1 MKRDFR
7 AITSLLDVYIRATV
21 AMAKRKRNEPANGEA
36 EAKPTSTKKPRAE
49 DSTPQAASSSE
60 PFTIQIIA
68 GSYDRILHGLT
79 ALIGPDD
86 KVEFADTFLFNAH
99 TTAIR
104 CIAVSTPSAPVPGQ
118 SQKVFL
124 VSGSTDEKINVYS
137 LSAHPPSRKNQDLLA
152 KVAPRPILENRKN
165 REIGTLHHHSSS
177 ITSVAFPTRGKL
189 LSASEDS
196 TIAVTRTRDW
206 SLLSSIKV
214 PIAKAKGRP
223 SGDTAPYQ
231 GTPSG
236 VNDFA
241 VHPSLKTMISVSKGE
256 RCMRLWNLVTGKKAG
271 VLNFGRQLLRDVGE
285 GKHSPGEG
293 RKVCWG
299 QGEKGDEFAV
309 GFDRGVVVFGAD
321 AVARCKVLGNA
332 KSKVHEVSY
341 VQFGE
346 EGNSLLAVSTEDGKV
361 MFFSTRPEDL
371 VRAEKKDDGEDD
383 DDEVLPSAKL
393 IASVG
398 GKEDGV
404 TSRIKD
410 FTVLRKG
417 DGASEILYVIGGSS
431 DGKIRIWKMSAASLE
446 KAAEGKEE
454 STKVG
459 KLLGVYGT
467 QNRITCLES
476 FEMIPR
482 PEGVDESEDEED
494 EGDWEDEDSE
504 DGDDQDDD
512 EEDDE

>member
-1 MKRDFR
+1 
-7 AITSLLDVYIRATV
+7 
-21 AMAKRKRNEPANGEA
+21 MAKRKRNEAANGEA
-36 EAKPTSTKKPRAE
+36 ETKPIATKKPRAT
-49 DSTPQAASSSE
+49 DSSSTASKDVAAASSPAG

-68 GSYDRILHGLT
+68 GSYDRILHGIT
-79 ALIGPDD
+79 VLINPTDD
-86 KVEFADTFLFNAH
+86 SISFADTFLFNAH
-99 TTAIR
+99 TSAIR
-104 CIAVSTPSAPVPGQ
+104 CLAISAPSAPQPDQ

-165 REIGTLHHHSSS
+165 REIGTLHHHAST
-177 ITSVAFPTRGKL
+177 ITSLAFPTRGKL

-214 PIAKAKGRP
+214 PVAKAKGRP

-271 VLNFGRQLLRDVGE
+271 VLNFGKELLMDVGE
-285 GKHSPGEG
+285 GKHSAGEG
-293 RKVCWG
+293 RKVRWG
-299 QGEKGDEFAV
+299 QGEEGEEEFAV
-309 GFDRGVVVFGAD
+309 AFDRGVVVFGTD
-321 AVARCKVLGNA
+321 AVPRCKVLGDVR
-332 KSKVHEVSY
+332 SKVHEIAY
-341 VQFGE
+341 VPLGE
-346 EGNSLLAVSTEDGKV
+346 GKGSLLAVSTEDGRV
-361 MFFSTRPEDL
+361 AFFSTRKADL
-371 VRAEKKDDGEDD
+371 VEPEQKKKKDDDDDDEDD
-383 DDEVLPSAKL
+383 DDDGKLPSAKL
-393 IASVG
+393 VASVG

-404 TSRIKD
+404 TARIKD
-410 FTVLRKG
+410 FTVLRRG
-417 DGASEILYVIGGSS
+417 SGEGETLYVIGGSS
-431 DGKIRIWKMSAASLE
+431 DGKIRVWKLGASKLREAADG
-446 KAAEGKEE
+446 KGEGKEI
-454 STKVG
+454 G

-467 QNRITCLES
+467 QNRITCLEA

-482 PEGVDESEDEED
+482 PDGVEDSEDEDE

-504 DGDDQDDD
+504 GDDDD
-512 EEDDE
+512 EGDEDEE